1 VNAIAQNR
9 DKGSSFKEVL
19 ITTLMTPLTSKA
31 LVDTSRA
38 EPPTRLFRGLGFSE
52 EFTKGLIDQ
61 ANAIIAN
68 TENTLFT
75 DLSTEAFKQIKL
87 NDLSKISS
95 RTNASTT
102 TNINLVI
109 ETWDSN
115 VIFEMLDPDGLL
127 HPKQVGRHG
136 AGTESEFSVYLP
148 EDVALVPVKVTLDGK
163 TKKGENRYAFTFVAV
178 KSPDFI
184 PRHESG
190 YAVEPFLR
198 MQTAKLAEVKS
209 SIEKTQGAPDLE
221 RIFNLQNEVEAVQ
234 YSHLSI

>member
-1 VNAIAQNR
+1 MQNDAWYFSRVNAIAQNR
-9 DKGSSFKEVL
+9 DKGSTFKEVL

-31 LVDTSRA
+31 LVDTSHA
-38 EPPTRLFRGLGFSE
+38 PAPKRLFRGLNLPE

-61 ANAIIAN
+61 ANTMIAN
-68 TENTLFT
+68 TTERLFT
-75 DLSTEAFKQIKL
+75 DHSIEAFKQIKL

-102 TNINLVI
+102 TDIKLVT

-136 AGTESEFSVYLP
+136 EGTESEFSIYLP

-163 TKKGENRYAFTFVAV
+163 TRQGE
-178 KSPDFI
+178 
-184 PRHESG
+184 
-190 YAVEPFLR
+190 
-198 MQTAKLAEVKS
+198 
-209 SIEKTQGAPDLE
+209 SICLYLCRCEKP
-221 RIFNLQNEVEAVQ
+221 
-234 YSHLSI
+234 